1 MLINSSAANDKWFK
15 TGGIPASGDF
25 ASLDFLKNNAF
36 LATNLEIGKDGT
48 VEIDL
53 PKNSGLRQVRVVVA
67 DPVQVTSATL
77 PLPDSPI
84 VRRERRMI
92 ATLDP
97 EKSFSEQKR
106 MTVVDAGKAFE
117 LTDATTSRLHLV
129 DDLRDA
135 HDLLLTIREDATLR
149 EFAFVLDWPG
159 MKEEQKREKY
169 SKYACH
175 ELNFFLLQKD
185 PEFFNRV
192 VKPYLANKKEPTFLD
207 DWFLGRKLDKY
218 LDPFRFGQL
227 NAFEK
232 ILLARKGPAQASSM
246 ARYVRDKWELIAP
259 DPEKFDRLFDVALK
273 TSALKSEETSE
284 LAILDGLQSDDAKG
298 IVENSIFSAGRE
310 ASGIGNKAA
319 RYGYAG
325 AIVPYA
331 DAAPASRTRRRSLS
345 AF

>member
-1 MLINSSAANDKWFK
+1 
-15 TGGIPASGDF
+15 
-25 ASLDFLKNNAF
+25 
-36 LATNLEIGKDGT
+36 
-48 VEIDL
+48 
-53 PKNSGLRQVRVVVA
+53 
-67 DPVQVTSATL
+67 
-77 PLPDSPI
+77 
-84 VRRERRMI
+84 
-92 ATLDP
+92 
-97 EKSFSEQKR
+97 

-149 EFAFVLDWPG
+149 DFAFVLDWPG

-218 LDPFRFGQL
+218 LDPFRFGRL

-298 IVENSIFSAGRE
+298 IVENSTFSAGLE

-331 DAAPASRTRRRSLS
+331 DAAPPLHPAPLPIRTLVACPDS
-345 AF
+345 